1 MRPITALGLALALA
15 VTACSDVNGH
25 LDDADADTSTTTGT
39 TAAQPEAIDCAELP
53 GLTTAEITAAAQ
65 CTTADGT
72 IELLAFAFYD
82 CPDGRRLSW
91 NDHGYGYS
99 DGPWQAH
106 ARADGQ
112 LVPPDAD
119 LDACTS

>member
-1 MRPITALGLALALA
+1 MTARAITAFGLALALA
-15 VTACSDVNGH
+15 LTACSD
-25 LDDADADTSTTTGT
+25 DDDEAEPPATTTTAT
-39 TAAQPEAIDCAELP
+39 TATPTAIDCVELP

-65 CTTADGT
+65 CTTGDGT
-72 IELLAFAFYD
+72 IELLGFAFYD

-119 LDACTS
+119 LEACQS